1 MARKSRVMERG
12 CPWKLPAEMTW
23 SSSGVAGGDDLVLVG
38 EDGRVVRCAV
48 DFGHED
54 ALRIPERVLGRPVYL
69 RHTAEGVGILHFLAG
84 SVDELA
90 ALEITE
96 DDAGRLDLSLMRTD
110 GMHSGGEGF
119 LAAVEG
125 LEGDGGYLVGNG
137 RDLPGM
143 TQAPYGVGQHEL
155 GAVEKGQAFFRCQRQ
170 RLPAEEFLQFAS
182 GISPALVVK
191 LAEPQQRQ
199 AHIGQRGQVAGR
211 AERALLIYHRNHSL
225 IEEVHQP
232 LHGLHPNA

>member
-1 MARKSRVMERG
+1 ME
-12 CPWKLPAEMTW
+12 
-23 SSSGVAGGDDLVLVG
+23 VAGGDDLVLVG
-38 EDGRVVRCAV
+38 KDGRVVGSTV
-48 DFGHED
+48 NLGHED
-54 ALRIPERVLGRPVYL
+54 ALHIPERVLGRPVYL

-110 GMHSGGEGF
+110 GMHTGGERF

-125 LEGDGGYLVGNG
+125 LEGDGGYLVGS
-137 RDLPGM
+137 RRYMLCM
-143 TQAPYGVGQHEL
+143 TQAPYGMGQHEL
-155 GAVEKGQAFFRCQRQ
+155 GAVEKGQALFRRQCQ

-199 AHIGQRGQVAGR
+199 THIGQRGQVAGR
-211 AERALLIYHRNHSL
+211 ARGARSPDAPRE
-225 IEEVHQP
+225 P
-232 LHGLHPNA
+232 C